1 MRWRMS
7 EGFFR
12 SRGGGLAGM
21 CGACSGDDV
30 VDAAGAGG
38 GQGPQVAP
46 WGAGMP
52 TQHHH
57 ILH

>member
-1 MRWRMS
+1 
-7 EGFFR
+7 
-12 SRGGGLAGM
+12 M

-30 VDAAGAGG
+30 VDAAGARG

-57 ILH
+57 MFH